1 MTSKTA
7 MKTLILGG
15 GPGGLYAAILLKKA
29 NPHHDIHIV
38 ERNPAGAT
46 YGWGVV
52 FSDRTIHT
60 FREADFPSYERITQ
74 EFVTWTAIDI
84 HYKGEIIRAD
94 GHDFAGMSRRRLLQI
109 LQERCRELGIQ
120 ITFEYEAILP
130 NNYYQ
135 LPITNYPLPTESI
148 LEKISQDRT
157 FAPGVTP
164 FLVDPTQ
171 YDLMIA
177 ADGVNSAVRTQFAS
191 TFQPTLTVGKTKFIW
206 FGTTR
211 LLDAFTFLFK
221 ETEHGLF
228 QVHAYPFDGT
238 TSTFIVECAEDV
250 WRRAGLD
257 TATEA
262 GSIAF
267 CQTLFADFLGKAKLL
282 SNPEVPFRRS
292 LWVNFVHV
300 VCKKW
305 RHDLDGTPLVLLG
318 DAAHTAHFSI
328 GSGTKLAMDAA
339 IALAQAIETAPELNT
354 ALRVYEMERRPR
366 AEALQEA
373 ALVSQRYF
381 ETLKQYTPLAP
392 QPFAFQLLTRSGRI
406 HYDNLRTRDPRY
418 VDTVDRNFAGTPLAP
433 PPIHTPFTLRG
444 RDGNTIVTLPNRL
457 ASRNPESGAGLL
469 LTPPVAVSPEG
480 RITPDDPCLY
490 DEIHLVHWKTFV
502 ETAHARGQKTG
513 ILLNHAGRR
522 GAVHPARD
530 GVDRP
535 LKDSWPLLAPSPL
548 PYHRNS
554 PTPREM
560 TPGDLTAVCDSFV
573 RAARLA
579 AQAGFD
585 LLQLHMAHGCLLAS
599 FLSPRTNRRTDE
611 YGGSLE
617 NRLRCPLQI
626 LAAVREVW
634 DKPLAVALNV
644 DDWAKGGLT
653 LEDAVEIARAFQ
665 PHVDL
670 LQPLAGQTVPDDD
683 SRYGAGCLTPYAERL
698 RHATGL
704 PILVGGHLTT
714 SGEVNT
720 ILAGGRADLCI
731 MA

>member
-1 MTSKTA
+1 
-7 MKTLILGG
+7 MKILILGG
-15 GPGGLYAAILLKKA
+15 GPGGLYSAILLKKA
-29 NPHHDIHIV
+29 NPTHNIHIV

-52 FSDRTIHT
+52 FSDRTINT
-60 FREADFPSYERITQ
+60 FRDADFPSYERITK

-109 LQERCRELGIQ
+109 LQDRCRELGIQ
-120 ITFEYEAILP
+120 MTFGKEAILP
-130 NNYYQ
+130 
-135 LPITNYPLPTESI
+135 LSPIPNSQFPIPNSPSSPETLLNT
-148 LEKISQDRT
+148 ISTVRT
-157 FAPGVTP
+157 YTPGVTP
-164 FLVDPTQ
+164 FPVQPAD
-171 YDLMIA
+171 YDLIIA
-177 ADGVNSAVRTQFAS
+177 ADGVNSATRTQFANI
-191 TFQPTLTVGKTKFIW
+191 FQPTLTLGQTKYIW

-221 ETEHGLF
+221 ENEHGLF

-262 GSIAF
+262 ASIAY
-267 CQTLFADFLGKAKLL
+267 CQTLFTDFLKGAKLL
-282 SNPEVPFRRS
+282 SNRS

-305 RHDLDGTPLVLLG
+305 RHTIEGTPLVLLG

-328 GSGTKLAMDAA
+328 GSGTKLAMDGA
-339 IALAQAIETAPELNT
+339 IALAQAIETAPDVNT
-354 ALRVYEMERRPR
+354 ALRVYESERRPR
-366 AEALQEA
+366 AEALQAA

-381 ETLKQYTPLAP
+381 ETLKRYTHLAP

-418 VDTVDRNFAGTPLAP
+418 ADTVDQTFAARPNAP
-433 PPIHTPFTLRG
+433 PPLHTPFTIRNL
-444 RDGNTIVTLPNRL
+444 TLPNRL
-457 ASRNPESGAGLL
+457 ASRNPASGAGLL

-480 RITPDDPCLY
+480 RSTPDGPCLY
-490 DEIHLVHWKTFV
+490 DETHLAHWKTFV
-502 ETAHARGQKTG
+502 DAAHARGQKTG

-522 GAVHPARD
+522 GAVHPPHV

-535 LKDSWPLLAPSPL
+535 LRDPWPLLAPSPL
-548 PYHRNS
+548 PYHHHS

-560 TPGDLTAVCDSFV
+560 TPEDMTAVCESFV

-579 AQAGFD
+579 NQAGFA
-585 LLQLHMAHGCLLAS
+585 LLQLHCAHGYLLAS
-599 FLSPRTNRRTDE
+599 FLSPLTNHRNDE
-611 YGGSLE
+611 FGGTLE
-617 NRLRCPLQI
+617 NRLRYPLQI

-634 DKPLAVALNV
+634 DKPLAVVLTV

-653 LEDAVEIARAFQ
+653 LDDSVEIARALF
-665 PHVDL
+665 PHLDL
-670 LQPLAGQTVPDDD
+670 LQPLAGQTIPDDD
-683 SRYGAGCLTPYAERL
+683 PLYGSGYLTPYAERL
-698 RHATGL
+698 RHETGL
-704 PILVGGHLTT
+704 PILVGGHLIT